1 MVALGLSIISP
12 ERDVLQVSIHLAY
25 FSDLQNGAIMFAC
38 LAEELRQA
46 NSAVS
51 DLQTF
56 LKPLGGRC
64 SVTCAMFVP
73 VLNTASTYTWVAS
86 IDGAFCVL
94 CSDKC
99 QFPFIGAGCWYC
111 L

>member
-73 VLNTASTYTWVAS
+73 VLNTASTYAWVAS